1 MNQGSVTE
9 NARKGEGATRGRSG
23 LSATRFVARVAIVD
37 NPGWEA

>member
-9 NARKGEGATRGRSG
+9 NARKGEGATTGWLG
-23 LSATRFVARVAIVD
+23 LSATQILAWVAIVD